1 MGEHSGVFYKLVSRI
16 SYQKEQTLK
25 YFPDYQNVE
34 IFQKKTVSVY
44 EKFTKKNSVWIER
57 KKRNFG
63 LGFFPETGMAANGPQ
78 AAWVRDLTP

>member
-1 MGEHSGVFYKLVSRI
+1 VGEHSGVFYKLVSRI

-44 EKFTKKNSVWIER
+44 EKFTKKNSV
-57 KKRNFG
+57 
-63 LGFFPETGMAANGPQ
+63 
-78 AAWVRDLTP
+78 